1 MGNWLL
7 SLKSRIWSW
16 CQEKKDFF
24 SYDYWNSCEKIKEC
38 LPSVDKFYDSL
49 TDQAI
54 GDKDYKHL

>member
-1 MGNWLL
+1 M
-7 SLKSRIWSW
+7 
-16 CQEKKDFF
+16 DFF
-24 SYDYWNSCEKIKEC
+24 SSDYWNSCEKIKEC